1 MCSWNA
7 HKTTQNASPV
17 NVVWV
22 IWAVLLCVYYSE
34 SFLLLP
40 SCSKLLSIKP
50 QSLYGGF
57 LPAAVP
63 ASGLAIG
70 PAGRSVGVCKVKPW
84 EMYFYTYG
92 SEHILFTTP
101 SITNDDDTQGQWF
114 NVPKSRT
121 LQINNF
127 QKTTPREA
135 TPRES
140 ILPPSLKRNLSHLL
154 PLGVVQQGS
163 VTFYETRWG
172 KYFFKPLKIT
182 LLGASRYT
190 HVPPQEKGEEGMRR
204 GGYIQSCSL
213 PASKTEK
220 KMRRGKQDFPLQS
233 WRKMKQK

>member
-140 ILPPSLKRNLSHLL
+140 ILTPPPPSNEICPISFRLVWFSKDQWHS
-154 PLGVVQQGS
+154 
-163 VTFYETRWG
+163 T
-172 KYFFKPLKIT
+172 KP
-182 LLGASRYT
+182 
-190 HVPPQEKGEEGMRR
+190 GEENTFLSRW
-204 GGYIQSCSL
+204 
-213 PASKTEK
+213 K
-220 KMRRGKQDFPLQS
+220 
-233 WRKMKQK
+233 